1 MVPSDLAYH
10 AWFKSCA
17 SFFENVSK
25 ACSKLN
31 TSREFHG
38 SFKDVLRVFKD
49 SVKCVPIKFQ
59 IKFQEFSK
67 MFQWSFCNFI
77 VAWISSQ
84 LPEQKEGLF

>member
-31 TSREFHG
+31 TSNLSLVCFVKLGPSMVIILKVDSSTCSHIIKNLPK
-38 SFKDVLRVFKD
+38 FKTFYT
-49 SVKCVPIKFQ
+49 ST
-59 IKFQEFSK
+59 
-67 MFQWSFCNFI
+67 
-77 VAWISSQ
+77 
-84 LPEQKEGLF
+84 